1 MSKKFVISTIIICI
15 VIAIVFDCLIEVPNK
30 WADGAIIVCAIATG
44 IIVVSYLSSRN
55 KKDKK

>member
-30 WADGAIIVCAIATG
+30 WADGVITGCAIATG
-44 IIVVSYLSSRN
+44 IIVVSYFSNRKQ
-55 KKDKK
+55 KK

>member
-30 WADGAIIVCAIATG
+30 WADGVITGCAIATG
-44 IIVVSYLSSRN
+44 IIVVSYFFNRN
-55 KKDKK
+55 QKK

>member
-15 VIAIVFDCLIEVPNK
+15 VIAIVFDCLIEGPNQ
-30 WADGAIIVCAIATG
+30 WADGAIIGCAIATG

>member
-30 WADGAIIVCAIATG
+30 WADGVITGCAIATG
-44 IIVVSYLSSRN
+44 IIVVSYFSNRSQ
-55 KKDKK
+55 KK

>member
-15 VIAIVFDCLIEVPNK
+15 VIAIIFDCLIEGSNK
-30 WADGAIIVCAIATG
+30 CADGAIIGCAIATG

>member
-30 WADGAIIVCAIATG
+30 WADGVITGCAIATG
-44 IIVVSYLSSRN
+44 IIVVSYFSNRN
-55 KKDKK
+55 QKK

>member
-30 WADGAIIVCAIATG
+30 WADGVITGCAIATG
-44 IIVVSYLSSRN
+44 IIVVSYFSNRN
-55 KKDKK
+55 HKK

>member
-30 WADGAIIVCAIATG
+30 WADGVITGCAIATG
-44 IIVVSYLSSRN
+44 IIVVSYFSNRN
-55 KKDKK
+55 QKNK

>member
-30 WADGAIIVCAIATG
+30 WADGVITGCAIATG
-44 IIVVSYLSSRN
+44 IIVVSYFSNRN
-55 KKDKK
+55 QKSK